1 MSSVAPNIR
10 KPKASLETLLPAI
23 STLPVRR
30 FSLEEYHYLIETG
43 FLGENDRVELLNGW
57 IVAKMGINPPHASA
71 VSRLSRRLERLFGD
85 AWVVRQQ
92 SSISIPSSDSEPEP
106 DIVVVSGP
114 EDAYDARHPYPDD
127 IALLVEVADSSLKED
142 RGEKL
147 QTYAAANIEVYW
159 ILNLQQRR
167 IEVYTNP
174 RGGRRPT
181 YRKKVIY
188 AARGSV
194 TLREKLSYAPSDT
207 VPVAI
212 GSKRLGTIPVD
223 EVLP

>member
-10 KPKASLETLLPAI
+10 KPKSSLETLLPAI

-30 FSLEEYHYLIETG
+30 FSLDEYHYLIETG

-106 DIVVVSGP
+106 DIVVVPGP
-114 EDAYDARHPYPDD
+114 EGAYDARHPYPDD
-127 IALLVEVADSSLKED
+127 IALLIGVADSSLKED

-147 QTYAAANIEVYW
+147 RTYAAANVKVYW

-167 IEVYTNP
+167 LEVYSKP
-174 RGGRRPT
+174 RGGRKPT
-181 YRKKVIY
+181 YLSEVVC
-188 AARGSV
+188 GSND
-194 TLREKLSYAPSDT
+194 S
-207 VPVAI
+207 VPVFLA
-212 GSKRLGTIPVD
+212 GKLLGKIEVQD
-223 EVLP
+223 VLPAG